1 MANSKRLFGVV
12 RRKLLSRSPS
22 SITTIRSSI
31 PETTKEHIAA
41 IKIQA
46 YFRGHLARRAFRAL
60 RSLVKLQAVAR
71 GVLVRRQARIALHCM
86 HALARLQ
93 VRVRARFHQMLIDVL
108 QQAFEGIMR
117 RTFGRSTRNKE
128 RRESTE
134 ILTRLNQITKRVVR
148 GVVREDLSEPGQYQ
162 RGLSSGADSKEDI

>member
-46 YFRGHLARRAFRAL
+46 YFRGHLGRRAFRAL

-93 VRVRARFHQMLIDVL
+93 VRVY
-108 QQAFEGIMR
+108 
-117 RTFGRSTRNKE
+117 TTRNKE

-134 ILTRLNQITKRVVR
+134 ILTRLNQITKRVVS
-148 GVVREDLSEPGQYQ
+148 VWFE
-162 RGLSSGADSKEDI
+162 KI

>member
-31 PETTKEHIAA
+31 PETTKEHSAA

-46 YFRGHLARRAFRAL
+46 YFRGHLGRRAFRAL

-93 VRVRARFHQMLIDVL
+93 VRVRAH
-108 QQAFEGIMR
+108 
-117 RTFGRSTRNKE
+117 TTRNKE

-134 ILTRLNQITKRVVR
+134 ILTRLNQITKRVVS
-148 GVVREDLSEPGQYQ
+148 VWFE
-162 RGLSSGADSKEDI
+162 KI

>member
-46 YFRGHLARRAFRAL
+46 YFRGHLGRRAFRAL

-93 VRVRARFHQMLIDVL
+93 VRVRAH
-108 QQAFEGIMR
+108 
-117 RTFGRSTRNKE
+117 TTRNKE

-134 ILTRLNQITKRVVR
+134 ILTRLNQITKRVVS
-148 GVVREDLSEPGQYQ
+148 VWFE
-162 RGLSSGADSKEDI
+162 KI

>member
-22 SITTIRSSI
+22 SITTICSSI

-46 YFRGHLARRAFRAL
+46 YLRGHLGRRAFRAL

-93 VRVRARFHQMLIDVL
+93 VRVRARQ
-108 QQAFEGIMR
+108 
-117 RTFGRSTRNKE
+117 
-128 RRESTE
+128 
-134 ILTRLNQITKRVVR
+134 IL
-148 GVVREDLSEPGQYQ
+148 SH
-162 RGLSSGADSKEDI
+162 

>member
-46 YFRGHLARRAFRAL
+46 YFRGHL
-60 RSLVKLQAVAR
+60 VKNIYIFSGHYKTLFLEKLITIASAV
-71 GVLVRRQARIALHCM
+71 G
-86 HALARLQ
+86 
-93 VRVRARFHQMLIDVL
+93 
-108 QQAFEGIMR
+108 
-117 RTFGRSTRNKE
+117 KE
-128 RRESTE
+128 S
-134 ILTRLNQITKRVVR
+134 V
-148 GVVREDLSEPGQYQ
+148 
-162 RGLSSGADSKEDI
+162 

>member
-12 RRKLLSRSPS
+12 RRKLLRRSPS
-22 SITTIRSSI
+22 SIITTIRSSI
-31 PETTKEHIAA
+31 PDTTQEHIAA

-46 YFRGHLARRAFRAL
+46 YFRGHLGRRAFRAL

-93 VRVRARFHQMLIDVL
+93 VRVRARQ
-108 QQAFEGIMR
+108 
-117 RTFGRSTRNKE
+117 
-128 RRESTE
+128 
-134 ILTRLNQITKRVVR
+134 IL
-148 GVVREDLSEPGQYQ
+148 SH
-162 RGLSSGADSKEDI
+162 

>member
-22 SITTIRSSI
+22 SITTISI

-46 YFRGHLARRAFRAL
+46 YFRGHLGRRAFRAL

-93 VRVRARFHQMLIDVL
+93 VRVRARQ
-108 QQAFEGIMR
+108 
-117 RTFGRSTRNKE
+117 
-128 RRESTE
+128 
-134 ILTRLNQITKRVVR
+134 ILSR
-148 GVVREDLSEPGQYQ
+148 
-162 RGLSSGADSKEDI
+162 